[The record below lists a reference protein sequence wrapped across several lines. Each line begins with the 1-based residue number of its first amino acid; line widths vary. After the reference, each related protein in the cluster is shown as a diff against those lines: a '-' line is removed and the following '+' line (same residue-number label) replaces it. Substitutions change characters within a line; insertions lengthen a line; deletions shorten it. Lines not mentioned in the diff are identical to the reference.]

1 MSEGAASSEGVVQS
15 RARSWTSVQG
25 LLGGT
30 GTVGLAL
37 IVATAISELP
47 LQGSGVLYLAILAI
61 PFIAAL
67 AAFGQIRAG
76 HQAQRWWFGVT
87 AGFLGLVAAF
97 LTGGVPIFLPLSFVI
112 RSFDVYFVLL
122 FLTNLTYVVLA
133 VAGVWTLVAHL
144 RDRKPPK
151 DAIVGTPSSGTFF
164 DAEGNQVIPAY
175 IVQTSSTAV
184 VAFVLVW
191 FVSPIGLVLGYV
203 ALNEIRNSQ
212 GTKTGE
218 GLARAAIIIGWLWIA
233 LAAALVVA
241 VLTL

>member
-1 MSEGAASSEGVVQS
+1 MSEGVVQS
-15 RARSWTSVQG
+15 RARSWTSIQR

-30 GTVGLAL
+30 GAIGLTL

-47 LQGSGVLYLAILAI
+47 LQGAEILVLAILAI

-67 AAFGQIRAG
+67 AAFVQIRAG
-76 HQAQRWWFGVT
+76 QQARRWWLGVS

-97 LTGGVPIFLPLSFVI
+97 LTGGVPIVLPLSFVI

-122 FLTNLTYVVLA
+122 LLTNLTYVVLA
-133 VAGVWTLVAHL
+133 AAGVWTLVAHL
-144 RDRKPPK
+144 RDRKPPR
-151 DAIVGTPSSGTFF
+151 DPIVGTPSSGIFF
-164 DAEGNQVIPAY
+164 DAEGNRVVPAY
-175 IVQTSSTAV
+175 IVQTSPTAV

-218 GLARAAIIIGWLWIA
+218 GLARAAIIIGWVWIA
-233 LAAALVVA
+233 IAGALVIA
-241 VLTL
+241 FLAL